1 MKEQINFCSF
11 CLEIIRRG
19 YISSD
24 KNLGGI
30 IMKDITV
37 YTSTTCSFCHMVKD
51 YLDSKGLK
59 YTEKNIAE
67 DKEARMEMMKMG
79 FTGVPVVIIGDEK
92 ILGYDKAKIDAALED

>member
-11 CLEIIRRG
+11 CLERIRRG
-19 YISSD
+19 YISID